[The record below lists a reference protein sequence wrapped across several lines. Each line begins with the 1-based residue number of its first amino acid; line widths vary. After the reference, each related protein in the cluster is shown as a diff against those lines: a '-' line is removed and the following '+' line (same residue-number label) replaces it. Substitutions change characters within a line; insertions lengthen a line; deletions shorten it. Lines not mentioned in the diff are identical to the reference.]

1 MVLRRASLAVLLLLA
16 TGASGA
22 GLERYKDWNKS
33 PEFTFLAT
41 DAEQKA
47 WKKITSDEDADH
59 FIQLFWAKRDPDLK
73 TPVNEFKVVFDQ
85 RVKEADQ
92 LFAMARVRGALTERG
107 KFYILLG
114 PPKTLSRQA
123 GIKLQP
129 FATTRSSGDADSG
142 TAPGQIPPPN

>member
-107 KFYILLG
+107 KLYILLG
-114 PPKTLSRQA
+114 PPKAVTRQA
-123 GIKLQP
+123 GTKLQP
-129 FATTRSSGDADSG
+129 IAATGADAASGA
-142 TAPGQIPPPN
+142 